1 MSKYLRYFAQHGNM
15 ETSVKMSGETQLLKD
30 TNPLRLQPSA
40 DTVTA
45 QTELM

>member
-1 MSKYLRYFAQHGNM
+1 MKTTM
-15 ETSVKMSGETQLLKD
+15 KMSDETQLLTD

-45 QTELM
+45 QEQTELM